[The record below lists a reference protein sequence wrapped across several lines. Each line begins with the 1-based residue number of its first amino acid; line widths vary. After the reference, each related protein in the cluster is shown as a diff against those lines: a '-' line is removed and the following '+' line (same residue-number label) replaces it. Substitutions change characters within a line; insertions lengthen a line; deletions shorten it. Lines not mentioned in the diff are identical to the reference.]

1 MSQSIFQVNLAGVL
15 KILSESLYSRKEVF
29 VRELIQNAVD
39 AIKARQNIEK
49 FNPNILIE
57 FYNNADAKA
66 LIFSDNGVGLTADE
80 MEEFLSKIG
89 ASSKSKENLAN
100 QRNDFIGQF
109 GIGLLSCFMVS
120 DEIMVI
126 SNSLKSGKD
135 TKWTGNIDGTYKTEP
150 LETVS
155 STGTKVILKLREDI
169 ELEEEGLLSLVN
181 EYGRFV
187 GYPIDVEINGAFNKR
202 FDDDFPWK
210 NKGEMN
216 EALLQFGA
224 EYFNK
229 DFQNFF
235 YLETADKKNKGIAF
249 IVPHEVQ
256 HGTLQSH
263 RVYVKNMFI
272 TNKSANILPEWA
284 FFIKAIINS
293 ESLSPTASR
302 EEIYDNSTL
311 HEVQD
316 ELGNIIKQYLKELS
330 LKAPLVLE
338 KILNIH
344 GIALK
349 SLALSDEAFLKFI
362 YKWFKFQTNQGDL
375 TLGQI
380 KEKSNRILYISN
392 IDEYRQILPI
402 SKANETLIINA
413 GYIYEAELLEAISG
427 FDNENSYQRIN
438 AEYFGNILNDLSV
451 ADYNILENRI
461 ESLQQYLNPFKCL
474 VDVKKFKP
482 ESIPALFYMSDKI
495 VADRD
500 ITEIKKSSDD
510 LWSFISDSIY
520 QQQENLHSK
529 LFLNYNNPV
538 IQKVLKNV
546 DPELD
551 QMIVETLYVNSM
563 MIGHYPLSPLEFEA
577 MNRNMII
584 MIEKLSK

>member
-216 EALLQFGA
+216 EAMLQFGA
-224 EYFNK
+224 EYFNE
-229 DFQNFF
+229 DFQNYF
-235 YLETADKKNKGIAF
+235 YLETADKKNKGLAF
-249 IVPHEVQ
+249 IVPHPVH
-256 HGTLQSH
+256 HGTLQSN

-302 EEIYDNSTL
+302 EEIYDNTAL

-316 ELGNIIKQYLKELS
+316 ELGSIIKQYLKDLS

-349 SLALSDEAFLKFI
+349 SLALSDETFLKFI
-362 YKWFKFQTNQGDL
+362 YKWFKFQTNRGDL

-402 SKANETLIINA
+402 STANETLIINA
-413 GYIYEAELLEAISG
+413 GYIYEAELLEAISE
-427 FDNENSYQRIN
+427 FDKENSYQRIN
-438 AEYFGNILNDLSV
+438 AEYFGNILNDLDV
-451 ADYNILENRI
+451 EEYNVLENRI
-461 ESLQQYLNPFKCL
+461 ENLQQYLRPFKCL
-474 VDVKKFKP
+474 ADVKKFKP

-495 VADRD
+495 IADRD

-510 LWSFISDSIY
+510 LWSFIADSVY

-563 MIGHYPLSPLEFEA
+563 MIGHYPLSPLELEA
-577 MNRNMII
+577 MNKNMII